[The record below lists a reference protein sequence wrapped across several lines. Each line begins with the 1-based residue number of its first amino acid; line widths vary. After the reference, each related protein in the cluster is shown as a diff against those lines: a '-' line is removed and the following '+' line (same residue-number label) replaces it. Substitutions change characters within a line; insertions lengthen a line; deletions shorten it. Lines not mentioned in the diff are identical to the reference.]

1 MSEEEHFYLGVRQ
14 FVSLK
19 YNIQQYG
26 KKKFNKYY
34 LFKRKN

>member
-26 KKKFNKYY
+26 KKNI
-34 LFKRKN
+34 